1 MAVQHKK
8 CSLCSSC
15 YQILRLIFHF
25 SMDKGKKWCCIPRII
40 PDFSFLSCRFNC
52 KKSFLKFFVTLKC
65 FIHVGK
71 WWIYVVSLIQNAY
84 FLNIS
89 EDSIFSCMKVF
100 VTFLHRTIVNIL
112 IQRAQLAYF
121 TSAAAIKIYDYVR
134 VKSRREIGKG

>member
-1 MAVQHKK
+1 
-8 CSLCSSC
+8 
-15 YQILRLIFHF
+15 
-25 SMDKGKKWCCIPRII
+25 MDKGKKWCCIPRII

-100 VTFLHRTIVNIL
+100 VTFYTVVLLIYWYSEHSLHIL
-112 IQRAQLAYF
+112 LPQQPSKYMITLGWRAIERLGKDKF
-121 TSAAAIKIYDYVR
+121 KIMTNFPLFQNLT
-134 VKSRREIGKG
+134 